1 MPKAPTFLGL
11 IGWTYVPIPPN
22 HGILATESNFTFDM
36 RRDGEVCRIPGRSQ
50 ARRGWALSALVRVR
64 APARTL
70 TARGVLD
77 IGTNHV
83 R

>member
-11 IGWTYVPIPPN
+11 IGWTYVPIPPD

-36 RRDGEVCRIPGRSQ
+36 RRKDRSVKFR
-50 ARRGWALSALVRVR
+50 AGHEPVGLWHSHSCLRV
-64 APARTL
+64 PARTL
-70 TARGVLD
+70 AARGVRD